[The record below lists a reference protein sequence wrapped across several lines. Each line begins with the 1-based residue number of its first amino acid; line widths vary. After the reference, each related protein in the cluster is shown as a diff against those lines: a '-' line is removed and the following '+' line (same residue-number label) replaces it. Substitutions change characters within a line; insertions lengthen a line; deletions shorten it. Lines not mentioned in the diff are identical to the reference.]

1 MWNKSSPQNTINQNN
16 RRQQFLPVVI
26 SILALLLVIIG
37 VVIIILWISGGG
49 FSINLFS
56 KKPTPTST
64 LAPTP
69 ILSPTPSL
77 EPTESPTPTLPITPT
92 PSGPFEYEIKQD
104 DTCYGIAVKFKAD
117 LETLL
122 AINSFA
128 NGTCPIIPG
137 QKILI
142 PAPGQ
147 SIPTQTPINPS
158 DLTKGTKIT
167 YTVQSGDSL
176 GSIASRFNTT
186 LADILA
192 LNKNKFTDQNN
203 IPIGIKLII
212 RVNLVT
218 PTPTFAPTSTRAS

>member
-1 MWNKSSPQNTINQNN
+1 MWNKSSPQNIIDKYKK
-16 RRQQFLPVVI
+16 RQQFLPIFI

-37 VVIIILWISGGG
+37 VVILILWMSGGG
-49 FSINLFS
+49 FSIDLFS

-77 EPTESPTPTLPITPT
+77 MPTNTPTPTLLITPT
-92 PSGPFEYEIKQD
+92 PTGPFEYVVKQD
-104 DTCYGIAVKFKAD
+104 DNCYNLALKFKAD
-117 LETLL
+117 FEVLL
-122 AINSFA
+122 AINSLPF
-128 NGTCPIIPG
+128 NCPINPG
-137 QKILI
+137 QTILI

-147 SIPTQTPINPS
+147 SMPTQTPINPS
-158 DLTKGTKIT
+158 DFAKGTKYT
-167 YTVQSGDSL
+167 YTVQSGDTL
-176 GSIASRFNTT
+176 ASIASKLYTT
-186 LADILA
+186 IADILA

-203 IPIGIKLII
+203 IPIGIQLII

>member
-1 MWNKSSPQNTINQNN
+1 MWNKSSPQKTINQFKN
-16 RRQQFLPVVI
+16 RQPFLPVFI

-56 KKPTPTST
+56 KRPTPTNT
-64 LAPTP
+64 LPPTP
-69 ILSPTPSL
+69 VLSPTPSL
-77 EPTESPTPTLPITPT
+77 IPSASPTPTLPITPT
-92 PSGPFEYEIKQD
+92 PSGPFEYTVKQGD
-104 DTCYGIAVKFKAD
+104 NCSTIAKTYNAD

-122 AINSFA
+122 AINNFA

-147 SIPTQTPINPS
+147 SMPTQTPINPS
-158 DLTKGTKIT
+158 DFAKGTKYT
-167 YTVQSGDSL
+167 YTVQSGDTL
-176 GSIASRFNTT
+176 GSIASKFNTT
-186 LADILA
+186 LADILT
-192 LNKNKFTDQNN
+192 LNKNKFADPNN
-203 IPIGIKLII
+203 IPIGIQLII

>member
-1 MWNKSSPQNTINQNN
+1 MWNKSSPQNTINQFKK
-16 RRQQFLPVVI
+16 RQQLLPVFI
-26 SILALLLVIIG
+26 SIMALLLVIIG
-37 VVIIILWISGGG
+37 IVILILWITGGG

-64 LAPTP
+64 IAPTP

-77 EPTESPTPTLPITPT
+77 MPTESPTPTLPITPT
-92 PSGPFEYEIKQD
+92 PSGPFEYVVKQD
-104 DTCYGIAVKFKAD
+104 DTCWGIAVKFKAD
-117 LETLL
+117 FEALL
-122 AINSFA
+122 AINSFS
-128 NGTCPIIPG
+128 NGACPIIPG

-158 DLTKGTKIT
+158 DLAKGTKYT
-167 YTVQSGDSL
+167 YTVQSGDTL
-176 GSIASRFNTT
+176 ASIASKFNTT

-192 LNKNKFTDQNN
+192 LNKNKFADPNN
-203 IPIGIKLII
+203 IPIGIQLIV

>member
-1 MWNKSSPQNTINQNN
+1 MWNKSSPQNTID
-16 RRQQFLPVVI
+16 QFKKKQRLLPVFI
-26 SILALLLVIIG
+26 SIMALLLVIIG
-37 VVIIILWISGGG
+37 IVILILWITGGG

-77 EPTESPTPTLPITPT
+77 MPTETPTPTLPITPT
-92 PSGPFEYEIKQD
+92 PSGPFEYTVKQD
-104 DTCYGIAVKFKAD
+104 ENCWDLSLKFKAD
-117 LETLL
+117 FEALL
-122 AINSFA
+122 AINSFPTD
-128 NGTCPIIPG
+128 TCPIIAG

-147 SIPTQTPINPS
+147 SMPTQTPINPS
-158 DLTKGTKIT
+158 DFATGTKYT
-167 YTVQSGDSL
+167 YTVQSGDTL
-176 GSIASRFNTT
+176 RSIASKFNSTI
-186 LADILA
+186 ADILA
-192 LNKNKFTDQNN
+192 LNKNKFADQNN
-203 IPIGIKLII
+203 IPIGIQLII

>member
-1 MWNKSSPQNTINQNN
+1 MWNKSSPQNTINQFKK
-16 RRQQFLPVVI
+16 RQQLLPVFI
-26 SILALLLVIIG
+26 SIMALLLVIIG
-37 VVIIILWISGGG
+37 IVILILWITGGG

-64 LAPTP
+64 IAPTP

-77 EPTESPTPTLPITPT
+77 MPTDTPTPITPT
-92 PSGPFEYEIKQD
+92 PSGPFEYVVKQD
-104 DTCYGIAVKFKAD
+104 DTCWGIAVKFKAD
-117 LETLL
+117 FEALL
-122 AINSFA
+122 AINSFS
-128 NGTCPIIPG
+128 NGACPIIPG

-158 DLTKGTKIT
+158 DLAKGTKYT
-167 YTVQSGDSL
+167 YTVQSGDTL
-176 GSIASRFNTT
+176 ASIASKFNTT

-192 LNKNKFTDQNN
+192 LNKNKFADPNN
-203 IPIGIKLII
+203 IPIGIQLIV